1 MLANSLLMGKPDIYS
16 KHLGEQ
22 IIHLGAMTF
31 MLPENIDYEI
41 FKVDKAHIAR
51 PDLIS
56 KVYYG
61 SDSYGDL
68 ICKLNGISNPFE
80 INEGDIIILP
90 TSGMLDRFFILD
102 TFNDLESGQD
112 GSKKNRPTP
121 KARTEKRK
129 PNEAVIGD
137 TRFKVDKEHRVIIY

>member
-1 MLANSLLMGKPDIYS
+1 MLVNSLLTGKPTIYS
-16 KHLGEQ
+16 KYLNEE
-22 IIHLGAMTF
+22 IIHLGAITF
-31 MLPENIDYEI
+31 TVPENMDYEI

-56 KVYYG
+56 KAYYG

-90 TSGMLDRFFILD
+90 IAGMLDRFLLVD
-102 TFNDLESGQD
+102 TFNDIESDQSGESPD
-112 GSKKNRPTP
+112 KPVP
-121 KARTEKRK
+121 KARNEKRK

-137 TRFKVDKEHRVIIY
+137 SRFKIDKEHRVIIY

>member
-1 MLANSLLMGKPDIYS
+1 MLTNSLLTGKPTIYS
-16 KHLGEQ
+16 KYLNEE
-22 IIHLGAMTF
+22 IIHLGAITF
-31 MLPENIDYEI
+31 TVPQNMDYEI
-41 FKVDKAHIAR
+41 FKVDKAHVAR

-90 TSGMLDRFFILD
+90 IAGMLDRFLLVD
-102 TFNDLESGQD
+102 TFNDIESARSGKSQ
-112 GSKKNRPTP
+112 SKPTP
-121 KARTEKRK
+121 KTRNEKRK

-137 TRFKVDKEHRVIIY
+137 SRFKIDKEHRVIIY